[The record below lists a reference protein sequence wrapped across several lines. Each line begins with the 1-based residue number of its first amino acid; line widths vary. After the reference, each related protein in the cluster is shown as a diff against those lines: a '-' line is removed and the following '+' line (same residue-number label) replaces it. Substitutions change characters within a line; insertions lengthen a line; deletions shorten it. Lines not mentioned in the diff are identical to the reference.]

1 MVNVLVKNMA
11 KIPQANKKGKKN
23 LLHFFNIYQ
32 QVLNNMLIFKKI
44 CNSNFEQQEVG
55 VMVVVGRGG
64 REVARRVY
72 TKGEKINISP

>member
-1 MVNVLVKNMA
+1 
-11 KIPQANKKGKKN
+11 
-23 LLHFFNIYQ
+23 
-32 QVLNNMLIFKKI
+32 MLIFKKI

-72 TKGEKINISP
+72 TKGGKNQYFALNVRPK

>member
-1 MVNVLVKNMA
+1 
-11 KIPQANKKGKKN
+11 
-23 LLHFFNIYQ
+23 
-32 QVLNNMLIFKKI
+32 MLIFKKI

>member
-1 MVNVLVKNMA
+1 MA

-32 QVLNNMLIFKKI
+32 QILNNMLIFKKI
-44 CNSNFEQQEVG
+44 CNSIFEQQEVG